1 MSIGRGKKNL
11 ILALGATEIAT
22 GVLVVSLQGYAC
34 GLVAPEEEL
43 DVVYVHRAVAVLV
56 FHMVED
62 DGERLWLLA
71 LAIPLVVFGEQ
82 GALAGDGGTVV
93 AGGDELFEAKLVEVG
108 GEVLEEVALEGV
120 VAVAVDDL
128 AAEGVGVELK
138 VSLDLFLDVDVLGVE
153 LVLFGRLRGACIH
166 GEKDNNGYQM
176 TYFIIGKHNNEFTIF
191 SGNIVNNTVAE
202 KLNKRLNSIKS
213 LGDSDL
219 KRQYMDVLSN
229 GELSSKGGAGLGFLT
244 IALKSNNNIDFD
256 FEMLNKE
263 YSLFSL
269 QSKVLG

>member
-1 MSIGRGKKNL
+1 MDLNKSGSVEEAIFTSKVNGIRAAYNVADRKIIVSHIG
-11 ILALGATEIAT
+11 
-22 GVLVVSLQGYAC
+22 
-34 GLVAPEEEL
+34 EL
-43 DVVYVHRAVAVLV
+43 DQDKVNT
-56 FHMVED
+56 
-62 DGERLWLLA
+62 
-71 LAIPLVVFGEQ
+71 IS
-82 GALAGDGGTVV
+82 T
-93 AGGDELFEAKLVEVG
+93 LVETQM
-108 GEVLEEVALEGV
+108 EY
-120 VAVAVDDL
+120 
-128 AAEGVGVELK
+128 
-138 VSLDLFLDVDVLGVE
+138 LGVSKSAIKKIFNIVIE
-153 LVLFGRLRGACIH
+153 TLQNICIH

-176 TYFIIGKHNNEFTIF
+176 TYFIIGKNLNEFTIF
-191 SGNIVNNTVAE
+191 SGNIVNTNVAE
-202 KLNKRLNSIKS
+202 KLNKRLNAIKS

>member
-1 MSIGRGKKNL
+1 MDLNKSGSVEEAIFTKKVNGIKAAFNVADRKIIVSHIG
-11 ILALGATEIAT
+11 
-22 GVLVVSLQGYAC
+22 
-34 GLVAPEEEL
+34 EL
-43 DVVYVHRAVAVLV
+43 DQDKVNT
-56 FHMVED
+56 
-62 DGERLWLLA
+62 
-71 LAIPLVVFGEQ
+71 IS
-82 GALAGDGGTVV
+82 T
-93 AGGDELFEAKLVEVG
+93 LVETQM
-108 GEVLEEVALEGV
+108 EY
-120 VAVAVDDL
+120 
-128 AAEGVGVELK
+128 
-138 VSLDLFLDVDVLGVE
+138 LGVSKSAIKKIFNIVIE
-153 LVLFGRLRGACIH
+153 TLQNICIH

-191 SGNIVNNTVAE
+191 SGNIVNNNVAE

>member
-1 MSIGRGKKNL
+1 MDLNKSGSVEEAIFTNKVNGIKAAFNVADRKIIVSHIG
-11 ILALGATEIAT
+11 
-22 GVLVVSLQGYAC
+22 
-34 GLVAPEEEL
+34 EL
-43 DVVYVHRAVAVLV
+43 DQDKVNT
-56 FHMVED
+56 
-62 DGERLWLLA
+62 
-71 LAIPLVVFGEQ
+71 IS
-82 GALAGDGGTVV
+82 T
-93 AGGDELFEAKLVEVG
+93 LVETQM
-108 GEVLEEVALEGV
+108 EY
-120 VAVAVDDL
+120 
-128 AAEGVGVELK
+128 
-138 VSLDLFLDVDVLGVE
+138 LGVSKSAIKKIFNIVIE
-153 LVLFGRLRGACIH
+153 TLQNICIH

-191 SGNIVNNTVAE
+191 SGNIVNNSVAE
-202 KLNKRLNSIKS
+202 KLNKRLNAIKS